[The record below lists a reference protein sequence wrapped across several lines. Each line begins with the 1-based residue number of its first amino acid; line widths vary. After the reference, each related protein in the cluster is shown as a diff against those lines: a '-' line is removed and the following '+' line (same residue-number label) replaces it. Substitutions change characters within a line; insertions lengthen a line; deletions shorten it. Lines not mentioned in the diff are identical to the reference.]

1 MSAMGGKRTEM
12 MWYTG
17 LVKPGAYF
25 SALAPALLVASVANV
40 HAPIVDIDR
49 HNRTVTARM
58 TPLEVR
64 AVGRVKKE
72 VLTERLPARVAS
84 YVHEWPGIYFE
95 AAFAG
100 DAVTLKFD
108 DAGNEYR
115 LYIDAQKPI
124 AIERPGNVEITISRL
139 RPGRHH
145 LRLEK
150 ITESGAIRGA
160 FQGFYISGRS
170 RPYRVKQPGSQMEF
184 IGDSTVTGYANRSLK
199 LQCTDEEVRVTTDT
213 QAAFPALVAKH
224 YGSDYQINA
233 VSARGVMRNYAGILP
248 ETTLPKLYPFTLLDK
263 TVRYE
268 DPLWQPKI
276 IFIKLN
282 ADFVGDLNPSERW
295 ANFDE
300 VARDYGPAFGA
311 FLGELHRRSPDAA
324 FVLWWFDTGGIEESA
339 SAELLRQVQ
348 RQIVQVAGEA
358 GASKIHFMP
367 VSDVGLRRDSCH
379 SHYSIRDHDILARRV
394 IAYLDQNLDVP
405 PRSSRR

>member
-1 MSAMGGKRTEM
+1 
-12 MWYTG
+12 MWYG
-17 LVKPGAYF
+17 GQVKPGAYF

-40 HAPIVDIDR
+40 HAPIVHIDR

-64 AVGRVKKE
+64 VVGRIKKE
-72 VLTERLPARVAS
+72 VLSERLPARVVS

-124 AIERPGNVEITISRL
+124 AIERPGNVEITFSRL

-150 ITESGAIRGA
+150 ITESGATRGA
-160 FQGFYISGRS
+160 FQGFYIVGRA
-170 RPYRVKQPGSQMEF
+170 RPHRVRPPSSQMEF

-199 LQCTDEEVRVTTDT
+199 LQCSDEEVKATTDT

-224 YGSDYQINA
+224 YGFDYQINA

-248 ETTLPKLYPFTLLDK
+248 ESTLPRLYPFTLLNK

-268 DPLWQPKI
+268 DALWQPKI

-300 VARDYGPAFGA
+300 VARDYGPAFGK
-311 FLGELHRRSPDAA
+311 FLGDLHRRSPDAA
-324 FVLWWFDTGGIEESA
+324 FVLWWFDIGGIEESA
-339 SAELLRQVQ
+339 SAELLGQVQ
-348 RQIVQVAGEA
+348 QQIVQVAGEA

-367 VSDVGLRRDSCH
+367 MSDAGLRRDSCH
-379 SHYSIRDHDILARRV
+379 SHYSIKDHEILARRV

-405 PRSSRR
+405 PRSSRH